1 MKNRNAFSMLE
12 LIFVIVILG
21 IVSSIGAEIIAKVY
35 AQYIVQR
42 AQHRASLKTEL
53 AALQIANRLRYMI
66 PGTVYRIK
74 NDDSLESM
82 ETSFSGSG
90 EVYKGIQWVGFD
102 GDSFETVSGDSSG
115 GANPRRP
122 GWSGFIDLNSS
133 DTDTDHLK
141 TPGSDL
147 SLTNSIISHL
157 SPTSRTIADAV
168 VYFPYD
174 LSEHNISSVSGDI
187 ITLATATNR
196 HIVEQYKLAWSSYA
210 LVVESGDLYL
220 YYDFAPRVA
229 ATRSSTTPRQ
239 LLLHH
244 VSTFKFKGAGKTI
257 RFKIC
262 RDEPIGEDYN
272 ITSCKEKAVF

>member
-1 MKNRNAFSMLE
+1 MVE
-12 LIFVIVILG
+12 LILVIVVLG

-35 AQYIVQR
+35 EQYILQR
-42 AQHRASLKTEL
+42 AQHRASIKTEL

-74 NDDSLESM
+74 NDNSLESI
-82 ETSFSGSG
+82 ESSFTGSG
-90 EVYKGIQWVGFD
+90 EVYKGIQWVGYD
-102 GDSFETVSGDSSG
+102 GDSFEAVSGDSSG
-115 GANPRRP
+115 GSNPRRP
-122 GWSGFIDLNSS
+122 GWSGFIDLDSNS
-133 DTDTDHLK
+133 TDKDHLQ

-147 SLTNSIISHL
+147 ALTNTIISNL
-157 SPTSRTIADAV
+157 SPTSRNIGNAV

-174 LSEHNISSVSGDI
+174 LAEHNISSVSGDI
-187 ITLATATNR
+187 ITLATATHR

-210 LVVESGDLYL
+210 LIVEGGDLYL
-220 YYDFAPRVA
+220 YYDFAPIVA
-229 ATRSSTTPRQ
+229 TTRPNNTPHE

>member
-1 MKNRNAFSMLE
+1 
-12 LIFVIVILG
+12 
-21 IVSSIGAEIIAKVY
+21 
-35 AQYIVQR
+35 
-42 AQHRASLKTEL
+42 
-53 AALQIANRLRYMI
+53 
-66 PGTVYRIK
+66 
-74 NDDSLESM
+74 M

-90 EVYKGIQWVGFD
+90 EDYKGIQWVAYD
-102 GDSFETVSGDSSG
+102 GDSFEAISGDSSG

-122 GWSGFIDLNSS
+122 GWSGFIDLDSNA
-133 DTDTDHLK
+133 TDKNHLK

-147 SLTNSIISHL
+147 SLTSTIISNL
-157 SPTSRTIADAV
+157 SPTSRTISDAV

-174 LSEHNISSVSGDI
+174 LSEHNVSTASGDI
-187 ITLATATNR
+187 ITLSTVTNR

-210 LVVESGDLYL
+210 LVVENGNLYL
-220 YYDFAPRVA
+220 YYDFSPAVA
-229 ATRSSTTPRQ
+229 AVRSSTTPRQ